1 MDITVEGTYIPKTLC
16 ECYVNVPYHYV
27 RTAASTPTDLMLE
40 QVGPTSISVS
50 WTPPVAGGVTLT
62 GYSIVYNLVPNGVL
76 TVEAAEVDATSH
88 PLNGLERGATYAVA
102 IMALSEQLPSPLS
115 AVVEL
120 TLSKWLKTKN
130 MLTLFLNRLCT

>member
-16 ECYVNVPYHYV
+16 ECYVNVPYHYIM

-62 GYSIVYNLVPNGVL
+62 GYSIVYNLAPNGVL
-76 TVEAAEVDATSH
+76 RVAGAEADATSH
-88 PLNGLERGATYAVA
+88 TLNGLDRGATYEVA
-102 IMALSEQLPSPLS
+102 IIALSVQLPSPLS
-115 AVVEL
+115 AAAWL
-120 TLSKWLKTKN
+120 TLGEW
-130 MLTLFLNRLCT
+130 